1 MINIAIASKIKS
13 MPIAIKKMFNIFDKL
28 NASSDVPDKLLTVVD
43 VLVLLELLEA
53 GEFVL
58 FRLLF

>member
-1 MINIAIASKIKS
+1 
-13 MPIAIKKMFNIFDKL
+13 MPIAIKNMFNIFDKL
-28 NASSDVPDKLLTVVD
+28 NASSDVPDRLLTVVD